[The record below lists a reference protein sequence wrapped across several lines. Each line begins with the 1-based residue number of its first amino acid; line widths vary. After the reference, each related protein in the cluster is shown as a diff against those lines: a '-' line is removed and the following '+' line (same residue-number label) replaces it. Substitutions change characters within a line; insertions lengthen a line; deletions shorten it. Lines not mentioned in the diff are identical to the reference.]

1 MMKKVALL
9 RGVTPVGK
17 NKIPK
22 MSYLVEILTE
32 VGLTSV
38 QTYIQSGNIICET
51 DLANEQLSQLI
62 HQTIKEKIGADLA
75 VIIKNQMEL
84 AQAIAE
90 NPFGEDYDSS
100 RVHLVFTNDEINGE
114 KLNKLLQQ
122 DFGEEELRRGSQCL
136 YMYLPREAQKKK
148 LNTNFLEKRLG
159 ITATMRKLSVVSRLS
174 EMKNR

>member
-62 HQTIKEKIGADLA
+62 HQTIKEKIDADLA

-114 KLNKLLQQ
+114 KLNELLTQ
-122 DFGEEELRRGSQCL
+122 DFGDEELCKGSQCL
-136 YMYLPREAQKKK
+136 YMYLPRDAQKKK
-148 LNTNFLEKRLG
+148 LNTNYLEKQLG

-174 EMKNR
+174 EMAR

>member
-9 RGVTPVGK
+9 RGVTPIGK

-62 HQTIKEKIGADLA
+62 HQTIKEKIGAELA
-75 VIIKNQMEL
+75 VIITNQSKL

-100 RVHLVFTNDEINGE
+100 RVHLVFTNDEINRE
-114 KLNKLLQQ
+114 KLNELLHQ
-122 DFGEEELRRGSQCL
+122 DFGDEKLGQRSQCL
-136 YMYLPREAQKKK
+136 YLYLPRDAQKKK
-148 LNTNFLEKRLG
+148 LNTNYLEKQLG
-159 ITATMRKLSVVSRLS
+159 MTATMRKLSVVSRLS
-174 EMKNR
+174 EMAV

>member
-62 HQTIKEKIGADLA
+62 HQTIKEKIGAELA
-75 VIIKNQMEL
+75 VIITNQSEL
-84 AQAIAE
+84 TQAVTE
-90 NPFGEDYDSS
+90 NPFGEGYDRS
-100 RVHLVFTNDEINGE
+100 RIHLVFTNDEINRE
-114 KLNKLLQQ
+114 KLNELLQQ

>member
-1 MMKKVALL
+1 MLKKVALL

-51 DLANEQLSQLI
+51 DLPDDKLSQLI

-75 VIIKNQMEL
+75 VIIKNQPEL

-100 RVHLVFTNDEINGE
+100 RVHLVFTNDGINGE
-114 KLNKLLQQ
+114 KLNELLTQ
-122 DFGEEELRRGSQCL
+122 DFGEEELRRGS
-136 YMYLPREAQKKK
+136 
-148 LNTNFLEKRLG
+148 
-159 ITATMRKLSVVSRLS
+159 
-174 EMKNR
+174 